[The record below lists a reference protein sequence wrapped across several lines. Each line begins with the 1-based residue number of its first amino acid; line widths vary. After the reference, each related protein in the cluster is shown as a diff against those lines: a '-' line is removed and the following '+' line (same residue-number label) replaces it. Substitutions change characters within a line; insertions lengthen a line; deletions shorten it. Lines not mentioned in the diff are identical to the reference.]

1 MIESLDCASAT
12 RFLASATRRARSSVL
27 VEGPDPDFGGGVVPG
42 VGFGVATGVEND
54 DKGTG
59 ILDGRGFVGIGAAIP
74 GDFCVSEPPEL
85 TFFIAAS
92 FAAISARFCRMRS
105 FGDN

>member
-1 MIESLDCASAT
+1 MIESLVCASAT

-27 VEGPDPDFGGGVVPG
+27 VEVLGPDLGGGVMPG
-42 VGFGVATGVEND
+42 VGFGVVTGVEDND
-54 DKGTG
+54 EGTG
-59 ILDGRGFVGIGAAIP
+59 ILDGKGFVGIGAAIP
-74 GDFCVSEPPEL
+74 GGFCVTGLPEP

-105 FGDN
+105 FAAS